1 MMIWK
6 HTKKSLQLSSECG
19 WNSFSFEENCYKKK
33 FISKMNKTIKI
44 TFIQWIF
51 LFVIFPWK
59 KICFFSGWKNLVPP
73 LTPPS
78 TNGDHFCFQ
87 IKKFQ
92 HFLNDKWM
100 NGKIEKL
107 LFEVWFNEM
116 KCIPPWINEF
126 HVTMNGREILLSCS
140 QTNKIWLI
148 IIIIVIIVQLKS
160 IDCKWWWWNKMFF
173 ANNNWVLNKYEI

>member
-1 MMIWK
+1 MWVKFIFIWRK
-6 HTKKSLQLSSECG
+6 LLQPKKNKNLK
-19 WNSFSFEENCYKKK
+19 FAKKI
-33 FISKMNKTIKI
+33 ISKMNKTIKI

-51 LFVIFPWK
+51 FYLWYFHGKIFV
-59 KICFFSGWKNLVPP
+59 FSGWKNLVPP
-73 LTPPS
+73 LTPTS

-116 KCIPPWINEF
+116 KCIPPNHHGSMNFMWQWMAEKYYY
-126 HVTMNGREILLSCS
+126 HVLK
-140 QTNKIWLI
+140 QT
-148 IIIIVIIVQLKS
+148 
-160 IDCKWWWWNKMFF
+160 
-173 ANNNWVLNKYEI
+173 KYD